1 MVESKQ
7 PIRTYGQWWE
17 SPEEQVTVPLAAV
30 EKVGLAVLQAG
41 GASAED
47 AAFLLDIGL
56 GKAMQGD
63 YVRGLGRLSGWLRAS
78 QRGDL
83 DMRPQ
88 MRILQ
93 EKDAVALVDGGPKA
107 LDALVCRFAMDLAV
121 EKARKYGVGWVSA
134 QASGGILA
142 PYLKR
147 AAAGDMVAMIFTQ
160 AAFPTVAPTGG
171 VAPILGNAPVGYAIP
186 AGRHD
191 PVIVDMAISQSSAS
205 PVAEAGRRGDQVPS
219 DFILDR
225 EGQPTTDAVEF
236 IDPEY
241 EGPNF
246 VPRGSLLPLG
256 GSRSG
261 HKGYALVFVVG
272 LLTHLL
278 SDTSPPWELGLD
290 SESRGRTG
298 TLFMAL
304 DPSSFLPIEEFKK
317 RVDQFIDTV
326 QSSPR
331 KEGVDEI
338 LYPGQR
344 SQELQR
350 AGRATGRVTMPA
362 SHYQMLVDLAREV
375 GLEGAL

>member
-1 MVESKQ
+1 MVESRQ

-17 SPEEQVTVPLAAV
+17 SAEEQVTVPLAAV
-30 EKVGLAVLQAG
+30 EKVGLAVLQAA
-41 GASAED
+41 GATAED

-88 MRILQ
+88 VRILRDK
-93 EKDAVALVDGGPKA
+93 EAVALVDGGPKA
-107 LDALVCRFAMDLAV
+107 LDALVCRYAMDLAV

-147 AAAGDMVAMIFTQ
+147 AAAEDMVAMIFTQ

-191 PVIVDMAISQSSAS
+191 PAIVDMAITQSSAS

-225 EGQPTTDAVEF
+225 EASLPPTPWSSSTPN
-236 IDPEY
+236 IRDP
-241 EGPNF
+241 
-246 VPRGSLLPLG
+246 
-256 GSRSG
+256 
-261 HKGYALVFVVG
+261 
-272 LLTHLL
+272 T
-278 SDTSPPWELGLD
+278 
-290 SESRGRTG
+290 
-298 TLFMAL
+298 
-304 DPSSFLPIEEFKK
+304 
-317 RVDQFIDTV
+317 
-326 QSSPR
+326 SSP
-331 KEGVDEI
+331 KGAC
-338 LYPGQR
+338 YPW
-344 SQELQR
+344 
-350 AGRATGRVTMPA
+350 AGPAAATKA
-362 SHYQMLVDLAREV
+362 ML
-375 GLEGAL
+375 